1 MAIGADVL
9 QMLIPT
15 GGWVIYGDDFD
26 SIIYDD
32 GVKPITKKQFDDGF
46 TKYDTMKAQQDKAK
60 AIAKEE
66 LLSKLGITA
75 DELKLLLG

>member
-1 MAIGADVL
+1 
-9 QMLIPT
+9 
-15 GGWVIYGDDFD
+15 
-26 SIIYDD
+26 
-32 GVKPITKKQFDDGF
+32 
-46 TKYDTMKAQQDKAK
+46 MKAQQDKAK